1 MDQVSLI
8 RRCVIEKIASTFIP
22 ISEESGQLVNFSCAV
37 DSLHPIDW
45 LMAQSGPVK
54 MYWSSR
60 DVHLKVAGLGL
71 ADRFDSQSTRSPA
84 QALGKIEKNLAN
96 ASASI
101 RYYGGLCF
109 DMTDSTAA
117 AWEGLGNYCFFVPEF
132 ELRQESNQT
141 VFLFNIMVT
150 EQDTVNSITHQF
162 LESFDNLSFDTPT
175 AVTTPDHVF
184 SLPSVLQRSDMP
196 DQNSWQD
203 QTQELIGHIQA
214 NRVKKIV
221 QTRITSL
228 ELANTPD
235 PLRLLHCVKNRSINT
250 YDFCFQIDTDHAFIG
265 CSPECLYQKDRN
277 RIYSEALAGTNL
289 RDVDQELNRQLQGE
303 LLESQKEAEEHEYVF
318 ENIKSELENICEEV
332 TIVNK
337 REILSLEYVQ
347 HLRSRFEGT
356 LKKGIGDRDIL
367 CALHPTAA
375 VNGYP
380 KKAALALIREYEH
393 FSRGWYAGPVG
404 WIGHARSEFA
414 VAIRSA
420 HITGQQIRMFAG
432 AGIVSAS
439 DPSREWGETEMKM
452 APFLSLF
459 EPSLKS

>member
-1 MDQVSLI
+1 
-8 RRCVIEKIASTFIP
+8 
-22 ISEESGQLVNFSCAV
+22 
-37 DSLHPIDW
+37 
-45 LMAQSGPVK
+45 
-54 MYWSSR
+54 
-60 DVHLKVAGLGL
+60 
-71 ADRFDSQSTRSPA
+71 
-84 QALGKIEKNLAN
+84 
-96 ASASI
+96 
-101 RYYGGLCF
+101 
-109 DMTDSTAA
+109 
-117 AWEGLGNYCFFVPEF
+117 
-132 ELRQESNQT
+132 
-141 VFLFNIMVT
+141 
-150 EQDTVNSITHQF
+150 
-162 LESFDNLSFDTPT
+162 
-175 AVTTPDHVF
+175 
-184 SLPSVLQRSDMP
+184 
-196 DQNSWQD
+196 
-203 QTQELIGHIQA
+203 
-214 NRVKKIV
+214 
-221 QTRITSL
+221 
-228 ELANTPD
+228 
-235 PLRLLHCVKNRSINT
+235 
-250 YDFCFQIDTDHAFIG
+250 
-265 CSPECLYQKDRN
+265 ECLYQKAGN
-277 RIYSEALAGTNL
+277 RIFSEALAGTNF

-318 ENIKSELENICEEV
+318 ENIKSELENICEKV

-404 WIGHARSEFA
+404 WIDLARSEFA

-439 DPSREWGETEMKM
+439 DPSREWEETEMKM

>member
-1 MDQVSLI
+1 
-8 RRCVIEKIASTFIP
+8 
-22 ISEESGQLVNFSCAV
+22 
-37 DSLHPIDW
+37 
-45 LMAQSGPVK
+45 
-54 MYWSSR
+54 
-60 DVHLKVAGLGL
+60 
-71 ADRFDSQSTRSPA
+71 
-84 QALGKIEKNLAN
+84 
-96 ASASI
+96 
-101 RYYGGLCF
+101 
-109 DMTDSTAA
+109 
-117 AWEGLGNYCFFVPEF
+117 
-132 ELRQESNQT
+132 
-141 VFLFNIMVT
+141 
-150 EQDTVNSITHQF
+150 
-162 LESFDNLSFDTPT
+162 
-175 AVTTPDHVF
+175 
-184 SLPSVLQRSDMP
+184 MP
-196 DQNSWQD
+196 DQSSWQD
-203 QTQELIGHIQA
+203 QTQELINHIQA

-228 ELANTPD
+228 DLVTAPD
-235 PLRLLHCVKNRSINT
+235 PLLLLHCVKNRSINT
-250 YDFCFQIDTDHAFIG
+250 YDFCFQIDGDHAFIG
-265 CSPECLYQKDRN
+265 CSPECLYQKEGN

-289 RDVDQELNRQLQGE
+289 RTVDQEQNRQFQEE

-347 HLRSRFEGT
+347 HLRSRFKGT

-375 VNGYP
+375 VNGFP
-380 KKAALALIREYEH
+380 KKAALALIRKHEH

-420 HITGQQIRMFAG
+420 HITGQQIRLFAG

-439 DPSREWGETEMKM
+439 DPSREWEETEMKM

>member
-1 MDQVSLI
+1 
-8 RRCVIEKIASTFIP
+8 
-22 ISEESGQLVNFSCAV
+22 
-37 DSLHPIDW
+37 
-45 LMAQSGPVK
+45 MAQSGSVK

-71 ADRFDSQSTRSPA
+71 ADRVDSQRTSSPA

-96 ASASI
+96 ASAGI

-150 EQDTVNSITHQF
+150 EQDTVNSITQQF
-162 LESFDNLSFDTPT
+162 LESFDNLSFDTHK
-175 AVTTPDHVF
+175 ARRIPDHEF
-184 SLPSVLQRSDMP
+184 SLPSVLKRSDRP
-196 DQNSWQD
+196 DQSSWQD

-228 ELANTPD
+228 ELVTAPD

-265 CSPECLYQKDRN
+265 CSPECLYQKAGN
-277 RIYSEALAGTNL
+277 RIF
-289 RDVDQELNRQLQGE
+289 R
-303 LLESQKEAEEHEYVF
+303 KEAEEHEYVF

-404 WIGHARSEFA
+404 WIDLARSEFA

-439 DPSREWGETEMKM
+439 DPSREWEETEMKM